1 MHGNVTKNCQYMA
14 TDGGSIDCEFKS
26 DVAFQRMFSLP
37 LGSFT
42 DHVLAHFTIGV
53 DPKYGNN
60 VSMNSTF
67 FALLSDGNLHV
78 GFLIYNRV
86 LYDHD
91 EPLVLCNGI
100 DVPSISCARL
110 KPFISRSNSYP
121 STYDIIIS
129 TNQKS
134 AICTTAFSEEGSY
147 TTSSYFDVKLKVGNQ
162 LTLDFYQYTA
172 STFETKYSFRYIFVD
187 IQPEL

>member
-1 MHGNVTKNCQYMA
+1 MTKNCQYMA
-14 TDGGSIDCEFKS
+14 EDGGSIECEFES
-26 DVAFQRMFSLP
+26 DVAFQKMFSLP

-53 DPKYGNN
+53 DPKYGNDE
-60 VSMNSTF
+60 SMNSTF

-100 DVPSISCARL
+100 ADVSSISCSRL
-110 KPFISRSNSYP
+110 KPLISRSNSYP

-147 TTSSYFDVKLKVGNQ
+147 TTSGYFDVNLKVGNQ

-172 STFETKYSFRYIFVD
+172 NTIESKYSFRYILVD
-187 IQPEL
+187 IQPGL